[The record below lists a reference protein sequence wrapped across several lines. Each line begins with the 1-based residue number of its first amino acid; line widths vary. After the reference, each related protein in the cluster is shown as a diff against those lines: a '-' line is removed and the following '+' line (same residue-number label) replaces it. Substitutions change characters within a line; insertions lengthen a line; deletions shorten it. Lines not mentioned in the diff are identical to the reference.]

1 MLALWLVKNAGFIFL
16 AVSIFGFIILIT
28 KAWIRNRLEAKAEAE
43 AAAEKA
49 AKERAKKQ
57 EAARAAAEKAAQ
69 EAARKA
75 AEAEAKAAR
84 KAAQETARAEKTAAR
99 EAREAAA
106 ARKTAEK
113 LETARKLAEYRE
125 RQAAA
130 AQALRLAE
138 AAPVPGRAPEA
149 SAAPDPLPDPLP
161 DNAPKPFA
169 GQIVS
174 FTGRLKSMNRA
185 EAAEMV
191 KQAGGKAFTK
201 AMPAGTTILVIG
213 DTNGEN
219 TAKQD
224 KAAEWIGQVRRITEA
239 QFLAMFK

>member
-16 AVSIFGFIILIT
+16 AVSLFGFIILIT

-84 KAAQETARAEKTAAR
+84 KAAQETARAEKAAAR

-138 AAPVPGRAPEA
+138 AAPVPA
-149 SAAPDPLPDPLP
+149 SAPKTSAAPDPLP